1 MCVLS
6 GFSCVQLFVTLW
18 TLWPAKLLYPW
29 DSPGKTNSGL
39 PSLSPGYLFNQGLKP
54 CLLCFLHSH
63 LVLYLYHHLKSPYT
77 HTHINVYYIYI
88 YIYIFYLTSFLL
100 FTERL
105 LTICAF
111 VQILLYSQIIL
122 LDISYFQKYKNF
134 F

>member
-1 MCVLS
+1 MSLVFPAFAS
-6 GFSCVQLFVTLW
+6 GS
-18 TLWPAKLLYPW
+18 
-29 DSPGKTNSGL
+29 L
-39 PSLSPGYLFNQGLKP
+39 PLPPSEKP
-54 CLLCFLHSH
+54 IH
-63 LVLYLYHHLKSPYT
+63 T
-77 HTHINVYYIYI
+77 HTHKCVLYIYI